1 MVRALSLALSDLALP
16 GVRRVLAKSLAVTVL
31 VFAVLGGAAWY
42 GLSEGLTA
50 WLGLDSGLSAFVAL
64 IATLLALYMLWTAIA
79 FGVMQLY
86 ADEVVAAVEAAH
98 YPAAAARAKPLGMG
112 GEALIGLR
120 SAAFALLVNAI
131 ALPIALVLLITGV
144 GTIVVFWL
152 ANTLVLGRELMQ
164 MAWLRHRADMPRA
177 PLGAGQRFVL
187 GGIAAAML
195 LVPFVNL
202 LAPIVGAAMATHMIH
217 RRGQAAQRA

>member
-1 MVRALSLALSDLALP
+1 MFRAFSLALSDLALP
-16 GVRRVLAKSLAVTVL
+16 AVRAVLAKSLAVTVV

-50 WLGLDSGLSAFVAL
+50 WLGLDSGVSAFLALVA
-64 IATLLALYMLWTAIA
+64 TVLALYMLWTAIA
-79 FGVMQLY
+79 FGVMQLF
-86 ADEVVAAVEAAH
+86 ADDVVAAVEVAH
-98 YPAAAARAKPLGMG
+98 YPAAHAAATPLGIG

-120 SAAFALLVNAI
+120 SALFALVVNAI
-131 ALPIALVLLITGV
+131 ALPVALVLLITGV
-144 GTIVVFWL
+144 GTLAVFWM

-164 MAWLRHRADMPRA
+164 MAWLRHRAAMPNR
-177 PLGAGQRFVL
+177 PLSGGQRFVL
-187 GGIAAAML
+187 GGTAAAML

-217 RRGQAAQRA
+217 RRRA